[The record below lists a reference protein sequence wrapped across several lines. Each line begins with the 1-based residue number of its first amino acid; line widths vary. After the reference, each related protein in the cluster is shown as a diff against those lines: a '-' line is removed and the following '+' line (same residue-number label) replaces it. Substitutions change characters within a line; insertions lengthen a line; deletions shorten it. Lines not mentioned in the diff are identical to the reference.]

1 MKARII
7 DDMTEVKNI
16 VVFNGKEYDLQMGM
30 YSYAEIE
37 KTFTGGMKEALDSL
51 GKLETVIKILT
62 ILLNEAIIVS
72 NYENDL
78 EDKLLTPEY
87 VGAKIKREN
96 FSEKTRAIGKAM
108 GLSIGTDD
116 DEESELETALDEA
129 LEGEEFPAEEKN

>member
-37 KTFTGGMKEALDSL
+37 KTFKGGMAEALESL

-62 ILLNEAIIVS
+62 ILLNEAIVVS

-78 EDKLLTPEY
+78 EDKFFISEY
-87 VGAKIKREN
+87 VGAKIPRDKFPEM
-96 FSEKTRAIGKAM
+96 TRAIGKAM
-108 GLSIGTDD
+108 GLSIETD
-116 DEESELETALDEA
+116 DEESELENALDDA
-129 LEGEEFPAEEKN
+129 LEGEEFPTEEKN

>member
-7 DDMTEVKNI
+7 DDITEVKNI

-37 KTFTGGMKEALDSL
+37 KTFTGGMAEALESL

-62 ILLNEAIIVS
+62 IMLNEAIVVS
-72 NYENDL
+72 NFENDL
-78 EDKLLTPEY
+78 RDKLLTHEY
-87 VGAKIKREN
+87 VGAKIPRDK
-96 FSEKTRAIGKAM
+96 FSEMTKAIGKAM

-116 DEESELETALDEA
+116 EESELEVALDEA

>member
-16 VVFNGKEYDLQMGM
+16 VVFNGKEYNLQMGM

-37 KTFTGGMKEALDSL
+37 KTFTGGMTEALESL

-62 ILLNEAIIVS
+62 ILLNEAIVVS

-87 VGAKIKREN
+87 VGAKIPRDK
-96 FSEKTRAIGKAM
+96 FSEMTKAIGKAM

-116 DEESELETALDEA
+116 EESELEAALDEA